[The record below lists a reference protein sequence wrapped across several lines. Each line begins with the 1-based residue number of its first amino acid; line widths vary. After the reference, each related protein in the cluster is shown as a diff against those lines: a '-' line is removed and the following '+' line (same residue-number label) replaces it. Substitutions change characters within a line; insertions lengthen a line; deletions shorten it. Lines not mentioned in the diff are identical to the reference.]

1 MSAAMPHRMFCKEGA
16 NYTYDLSLK
25 FFETSGQFETSVSKE
40 NKSLRKGNSLL
51 TFRSDLVLFLQIEI
65 SKSTLEEEIISVSSL
80 KSPGLKEP

>member
-1 MSAAMPHRMFCKEGA
+1 MSATMPHRMFCKEGV
-16 NYTYDLSLK
+16 NYTHDLSLK